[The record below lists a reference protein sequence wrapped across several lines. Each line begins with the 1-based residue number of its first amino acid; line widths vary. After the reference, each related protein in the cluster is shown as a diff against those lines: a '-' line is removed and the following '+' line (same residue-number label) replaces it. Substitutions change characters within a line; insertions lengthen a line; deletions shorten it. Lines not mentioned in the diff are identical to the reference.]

1 MAQLSRT
8 KTGKVSARKADQA
21 KERKSAK
28 ASPNGNR
35 RLIEGRETEVAR
47 LRRALKEAHEQ
58 QTSTAEVLQVINS
71 SHGDLAPVFDAM
83 LEKAHALCGVEHGA
97 LVTYDG
103 EYFRLAAD
111 HGMPQFWVKQFRQ
124 PYRAAPGSA
133 AERLLRGERYAQI
146 ADAQGAAETLQSRL
160 TIRTGS

>member
-47 LRRALKEAHEQ
+47 LRRTLKEAHEQ

-71 SHGDLAPVFDAM
+71 SHGDLAPVFDAI
-83 LEKAHALCGVEHGA
+83 LEKAMRLCEAAFGTMASVAGEQFHIVAQRGVPA
-97 LVTYDG
+97 KLA
-103 EYFRLAAD
+103 EYLREPFRAVPGTAI
-111 HGMPQFWVKQFRQ
+111 GQF
-124 PYRAAPGSA
+124 S
-133 AERLLRGERYAQI
+133 
-146 ADAQGAAETLQSRL
+146 S
-160 TIRTGS
+160 